1 MNNYIDLLFLALL
14 LRTLINI
21 VLIVTQNKGG
31 HLIKA
36 LDLCD
41 FINHIL
47 CGIKLQIIT
56 EFHLVTTKCA
66 YKTILKLNQFLTRIA
81 TR

>member
-31 HLIKA
+31 NLIKA

-41 FINHIL
+41 YKPYSVWYQV
-47 CGIKLQIIT
+47 IKYHKISSSYNKMRL
-56 EFHLVTTKCA
+56 
-66 YKTILKLNQFLTRIA
+66 
-81 TR
+81 